1 MKKGTIFI
9 LALILII
16 IIVGVVIFVTTR
28 GEKEDLAAENIGN
41 REGMQTSKYEL
52 KNDEKDLTPYHE
64 FSKDAFGEPQGYSEI
79 PSCAFE
85 GVDKVYTYADYEIT
99 TTMLGGKE
107 VIYSTYLL
115 TDAVSTPEGVKIADE
130 KAAMIA
136 AYGEEYTEN
145 GTEYIYLDGNVSIS
159 FITENDVITSI
170 QYTMVTE

>member
-16 IIVGVVIFVTTR
+16 IIVGVVIFATQ
-28 GEKEDLAAENIGN
+28 GEKEDVAGENTGN
-41 REGMQTSKYEL
+41 VEGMQTSKYEL
-52 KNDEKDLTPYHE
+52 KNGEKDLTPYHE
-64 FSKDAFGEPQGYSEI
+64 FSKDSFGEPQGYSEI

-85 GVDKVYTYADYEIT
+85 GVDKVYTYEDYEIT

-115 TDAVSTPEGVKIADE
+115 TDNVSTPEGVKIADE

-136 AYGEEYTEN
+136 AYGEDYIEN
-145 GTEYIYLDGNVSIS
+145 GTEYIYQDGNVSIS